1 MKFLRSV
8 RNKDNS
14 RSVSIYRDDHDEF
27 TLRFFVDNVLQS
39 DADYF
44 TDDEA
49 DADGTAQ
56 HFVGSAPPMLVSLTN
71 EEFCA
76 LVGPLVKAG
85 IEFELKLPDTHNIRW
100 LTWNGGDA
108 VKACFADG
116 SKGDI
121 SMVASGCPA

>member
-1 MKFLRSV
+1 MENELK
-8 RNKDNS
+8 
-14 RSVSIYRDDHDEF
+14 
-27 TLRFFVDNVLQS
+27 
-39 DADYF
+39 
-44 TDDEA
+44 
-49 DADGTAQ
+49 
-56 HFVGSAPPMLVSLTN
+56 SLTN

-108 VKACFADG
+108 VKARFADG

-121 SMVASGCPA
+121 SLGASGWPA